1 MKSHMRSLLKSK
13 KAQFFILSAVLI
25 VSVLFMISN
34 WIRPIS
40 ILDTSS
46 AVLMEEPFV
55 FNNIKEK
62 ADETVQISANCE
74 ELRFNLEEFK
84 NFTVDFTLRKNFN
97 LDLSYTIDSCG
108 VSSRQVT
115 FNITM
120 TSPRMTINSNFVSS
134 K

>member
-1 MKSHMRSLLKSK
+1 
-13 KAQFFILSAVLI
+13 
-25 VSVLFMISN
+25 MISN

-46 AVLMEEPFV
+46 VVLMEEPFI

-62 ADETVQISANCE
+62 ADETVQISKNCE
-74 ELRFNLEEFK
+74 ELNFNLEEFK
-84 NFTVDFTLRKNFN
+84 NFAVDFALRKNFN
-97 LDLSYTIDSCG
+97 LDLIYTINSCD

-115 FNITM
+115 FDMTM
-120 TSPRMTINSNFVSS
+120 TSPRMTIKSNFISS

>member
-1 MKSHMRSLLKSK
+1 
-13 KAQFFILSAVLI
+13 
-25 VSVLFMISN
+25 MISN

-62 ADETVQISANCE
+62 ADETVQISKNCE
-74 ELRFNLEEFK
+74 ELNFNLEEFK
-84 NFTVDFTLRKNFN
+84 NFAVDFALRKNLN
-97 LDLSYTIDSCG
+97 LILDYTITNPCNDNVLQTS
-108 VSSRQVT
+108 

-120 TSPRMTINSNFVSS
+120 TSPRMTINSNFISS

>member
-1 MKSHMRSLLKSK
+1 MRSLLKSK